1 MNIQRKI
8 GVVAAFATATGAAA
22 VLAASPAFA
31 LSGVLAPT
39 IGLGGNGAHHVTGN
53 CTVSAGV
60 ATNLNQVTYAG
71 TATASSF
78 STNGSVPI
86 ATSVACYAYNTVTGA
101 QIAGFANGDPG
112 PEAVAPGTLTV
123 STNVSAALCV
133 QANALFND
141 NQTASFDNCPF

>member
-1 MNIQRKI
+1 MNTHRKI
-8 GVVAAFATATGAAA
+8 GVVAAFVTAAGAAT

-31 LSGVLAPT
+31 AAVLAPT
-39 IGLGGNGAHHVTGN
+39 LGLGGTGAHHVAGN

-86 ATSVACYAYNTVTGA
+86 ATSVECYVYNT
-101 QIAGFANGDPG
+101 ANGAAIASFAGGEPG
-112 PEAVAPGTLTV
+112 PEAVAPGTVTV

-141 NQTASFDNCPF
+141 NGTASFDNCPF